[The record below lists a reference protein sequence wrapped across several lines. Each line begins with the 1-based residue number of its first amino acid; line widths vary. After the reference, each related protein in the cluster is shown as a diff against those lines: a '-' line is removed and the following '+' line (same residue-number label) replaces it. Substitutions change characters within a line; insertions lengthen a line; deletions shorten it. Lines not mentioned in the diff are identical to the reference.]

1 MDYTFYKITYYYW
14 PHICKSEVIVIVFVD
29 CVAVGVHQERL
40 MEASRQQFAC
50 ANPER
55 SEKTQRRMR
64 DIMMEEDGKLDFE
77 RHKSHSLPQSVLVS
91 STPSPT
97 DCPGQ

>member
-1 MDYTFYKITYYYW
+1 
-14 PHICKSEVIVIVFVD
+14 
-29 CVAVGVHQERL
+29 

-64 DIMMEEDGKLDFE
+64 DIMMEEDSKLDFE
-77 RHKSHSLPQSVLVS
+77 RHKFNPLPQSVLVS
-91 STPSPT
+91 STNTQQKSVKEKPIIQLSLYICKLMI
-97 DCPGQ
+97 D